1 MANTQIIE
9 VLEQIENYLNKLGEP
24 FRAKAYKTASTAL
37 ALYPDKITTSEQLKS
52 IKGVGESSIKHIME
66 FLNTGKVTYIEKLKN
81 KPEILFTTIYGIGP
95 KKAQELTKSNITSIQ
110 QLKNAYTKDN
120 TILNDKQA
128 IGLKYYE
135 HIEQRIPRNE
145 IEQFD
150 KILNSIISAEGN
162 LQYEIV
168 GSYRRGAS
176 NSGDIDVI
184 LSTKDKSQSAKQQTQ
199 LFHQFLKY
207 LEKQNIITHTLAIG
221 NSKSLVIGQIPGSKF
236 YRRID
241 FLYTTPE
248 QFAFAILYFTGSKAF
263 NTAMR
268 ALALTNKLSLNE
280 HSFTDMTTKTK
291 LKREFKCEKDIFDYL
306 QMEYREP
313 IDRIDGNSI
322 TIIKQ
327 NQPIIDEVE
336 SPKTNIEKFKKYG
349 TPYLDTLAKQ
359 ILMNMITTANHHY
372 YVKEPIMTDNE
383 YDILKEYIEDK
394 YPDTEFDIGA
404 PVPETASNKK
414 TLPYQMPSMNKKK
427 DEKSINQWFNKY
439 PSLNVPSEKETTS
452 YIISAKLDGVSA
464 MFYNENGEQKLY
476 TRGDGVTGQDISH
489 MVPYLPQLEKIK
501 AKKITIRGEL
511 LFSRTIFN
519 KRYAK
524 HFKNARNL
532 TSGIVNV
539 TTNLSDSEN
548 IRKYRDIDFICYE
561 VVYPELVPSEQLT
574 VINHINDETQLKA
587 VEFKEKPRLDQ
598 LSQLLKEWRNPE
610 NYDYEID
617 GIIITHNQPYKRE
630 NKNPEHAFAFKMAL
644 TDQKAETF
652 VTNVIYT
659 ASKDGFL
666 KPRVQFAPITIGGAV
681 YEFATGFNAGF
692 IRDHNIGIGAKIE
705 IIRSGDVIPY
715 IEKVIEPAEQALL
728 PDPETFKW
736 NKTKVDILLVNP
748 GEDDT
753 VKEKTIEIFFKTM
766 EIPNIG
772 KGVAK
777 QLVIA
782 DFDTP
787 LKVIQMTKE
796 DFLTLDGF
804 KEKKADKIYNA
815 IQDAIYTNPLTYSDL
830 PKLMAATNL
839 MGRGI
844 SQKTIAALLS
854 HIPDL
859 ITSDYSNEEK
869 IEMCNEVKGIQDK
882 TCRPF
887 VKNIPKFIKFIKEAN
902 LVHMLEVPQDLPKK
916 PSGPMKDPHI
926 ITGFRSKELED
937 YLTQHNIPIGT
948 TITKKT
954 QVLYINS
961 PDYSN
966 SKTDKANELGIPII
980 VYTNTQELDKM
991 LKQMQI
997 IV

>member
-1 MANTQIIE
+1 M
-9 VLEQIENYLNKLGEP
+9 
-24 FRAKAYKTASTAL
+24 
-37 ALYPDKITTSEQLKS
+37 
-52 IKGVGESSIKHIME
+52 
-66 FLNTGKVTYIEKLKN
+66 
-81 KPEILFTTIYGIGP
+81 
-95 KKAQELTKSNITSIQ
+95 
-110 QLKNAYTKDN
+110 
-120 TILNDKQA
+120 
-128 IGLKYYE
+128 
-135 HIEQRIPRNE
+135 
-145 IEQFD
+145 
-150 KILNSIISAEGN
+150 
-162 LQYEIV
+162 
-168 GSYRRGAS
+168 
-176 NSGDIDVI
+176 
-184 LSTKDKSQSAKQQTQ
+184 
-199 LFHQFLKY
+199 
-207 LEKQNIITHTLAIG
+207 
-221 NSKSLVIGQIPGSKF
+221 
-236 YRRID
+236 
-241 FLYTTPE
+241 
-248 QFAFAILYFTGSKAF
+248 
-263 NTAMR
+263 
-268 ALALTNKLSLNE
+268 
-280 HSFTDMTTKTK
+280 
-291 LKREFKCEKDIFDYL
+291 
-306 QMEYREP
+306 
-313 IDRIDGNSI
+313 
-322 TIIKQ
+322 
-327 NQPIIDEVE
+327 
-336 SPKTNIEKFKKYG
+336 
-349 TPYLDTLAKQ
+349 
-359 ILMNMITTANHHY
+359 
-372 YVKEPIMTDNE
+372 
-383 YDILKEYIEDK
+383 
-394 YPDTEFDIGA
+394 
-404 PVPETASNKK
+404 
-414 TLPYQMPSMNKKK
+414 
-427 DEKSINQWFNKY
+427 
-439 PSLNVPSEKETTS
+439 
-452 YIISAKLDGVSA
+452 DGVSA
-464 MFYNENGEQKLY
+464 MFYNESGEQKLY
-476 TRGDGVTGQDISH
+476 TRGDGTTGQDISH
-489 MVPYLPQLEKIK
+489 MVPYLPQLQKMK
-501 AKKITIRGEL
+501 TKKITVRGEL
-511 LFSRTIFN
+511 IFSRTIF
-519 KRYAK
+519 KKKYAK
-524 HFKNARNL
+524 SFKNARNL

-539 TTNLSDSEN
+539 TNNLTANEN
-548 IRKYRDIDFICYE
+548 VRKYRDIDFICYE

-574 VINHINDETQLKA
+574 VINHINDETNLKTA
-587 VEFKEKPRLDQ
+587 VFNEKPQ
-598 LSQLLKEWRNPE
+598 IKELTQILQSWRNPE

-617 GIIITHNQPYKRE
+617 GIIITHNQGYKRE

-715 IEKVIEPAEQALL
+715 IEKVIEPAEQPML

-748 GEDDT
+748 GDDDT

-815 IQDAIYTNPLTYSDL
+815 IQDAIYTNPLTYNDL

-887 VKNIPKFIKFIKEAN
+887 IRNIPKFIKFIKEAN

-916 PSGPMKDPHI
+916 PLGPMKDPHV

-948 TITKKT
+948 SITKKT
-954 QVLYINS
+954 RVLYINS
-961 PDYSN
+961 SDYSN
-966 SKTDKANELGIPII
+966 SKTDKANELNIPII

-991 LKQMQI
+991 LKQIM
-997 IV
+997 